1 MAGSGRKKKS
11 AGKWRLTNMPPLLV
25 AAGLSLFVVYQLPRL
40 DVSHGGGS
48 DGRRSIAVGS
58 GQEAQLLRTQ
68 NQTIVALRERLE
80 SLSQP
85 ISSSSLL
92 HASFTD
98 PSLMENEA
106 RLSAQLEHANGE
118 LGRMQAKLLELTSR
132 VKTLTVASSE
142 RETGTTYSQTTQ
154 LALPSPPLPTI
165 GIAVVGTGAVDQ
177 PRLLRTSMDENCEAR
192 FGLGLADKWR
202 ATKEEWC
209 TPPKEIASVSEGGGA
224 TSSIHC
230 YPYTQTHKH
239 GGSRRS
245 STDLFCEGRNIL
257 IDFTKV
263 LGEHGRTKP
272 RLGSQYLSFS
282 DAATQAAC
290 KPTKKFGRVSF
301 MPHMNLQ
308 MGGGHFQSGLS
319 KLPGESQT
327 VRMRG
332 STYLLTRDEDCEN
345 MVSRQVPASR
355 HLTPLSYSSLVFL
368 ATFARRLVGS
378 IDRSLPEFSST
389 RQRTI

>member
-1 MAGSGRKKKS
+1 M
-11 AGKWRLTNMPPLLV
+11 N
-25 AAGLSLFVVYQLPRL
+25 
-40 DVSHGGGS
+40 
-48 DGRRSIAVGS
+48 
-58 GQEAQLLRTQ
+58 
-68 NQTIVALRERLE
+68 
-80 SLSQP
+80 
-85 ISSSSLL
+85 
-92 HASFTD
+92 
-98 PSLMENEA
+98 
-106 RLSAQLEHANGE
+106 
-118 LGRMQAKLLELTSR
+118 KLLGSIYLR
-132 VKTLTVASSE
+132 L
-142 RETGTTYSQTTQ
+142 
-154 LALPSPPLPTI
+154 I
-165 GIAVVGTGAVDQ
+165 I
-177 PRLLRTSMDENCEAR
+177 PR
-192 FGLGLADKWR
+192 
-202 ATKEEWC
+202 
-209 TPPKEIASVSEGGGA
+209 
-224 TSSIHC
+224 
-230 YPYTQTHKH
+230 
-239 GGSRRS
+239 
-245 STDLFCEGRNIL
+245 
-257 IDFTKV
+257 
-263 LGEHGRTKP
+263 
-272 RLGSQYLSFS
+272 SQYLSFS